1 MHNKKLLF
9 ILFFSAF
16 STLSYSQKK
25 GKMALPII
33 DEETATSL
41 WESKK
46 TNSYS
51 WLVIYDQKKLDSII
65 AIKRMVTIN
74 EKPKQKQ
81 QVLKWNHKKF

>member
-1 MHNKKLLF
+1 MHKKLLF
-9 ILFFSAF
+9 ILFFSIL
-16 STLSYSQKK
+16 STLAYSQKK
-25 GKMALPII
+25 GKMAIPII
-33 DEETATSL
+33 EEKIETSQ

-51 WLVIYDQKKLDSII
+51 WLVIYDQKKIDSIL
-65 AIKRMVTIN
+65 AIKVLVSTN

>member
-1 MHNKKLLF
+1 MQKKLLSLLLF
-9 ILFFSAF
+9 SIL
-16 STLSYSQKK
+16 STLAYSQKK
-25 GKMALPII
+25 GKMAIPII
-33 DEETATSL
+33 EEKIETSQ

-46 TNSYS
+46 TKYYS
-51 WLVIYDQKKLDSII
+51 WLVIYDQKKLDSIL

>member
-1 MHNKKLLF
+1 MQKKLLSLLLF
-9 ILFFSAF
+9 SIL

-51 WLVIYDQKKLDSII
+51 WLVIYDQKKIDSIL
-65 AIKRMVTIN
+65 AIKVLVSTN

-81 QVLKWNHKKF
+81 QVLKWNHKKY

>member
-1 MHNKKLLF
+1 MHKKLLF

-46 TNSYS
+46 TKYYS
-51 WLVIYDQKKLDSII
+51 WLVIYDQKKIDSIL
-65 AIKRMVTIN
+65 AIKVLVSTN

-81 QVLKWNHKKF
+81 QVLKWNHKKY

>member
-1 MHNKKLLF
+1 MHKKLLF
-9 ILFFSAF
+9 VLLFCAF
-16 STLSYSQKK
+16 TTISYSQKK

-33 DEETATSL
+33 EEEIETSL
-41 WESKK
+41 WETKK
-46 TNSYS
+46 TKSYS
-51 WLVIYDQKKLDSII
+51 WLVIYDQKKLDSIL

>member
-1 MHNKKLLF
+1 MHKKLLF

-33 DEETATSL
+33 DEETATSQ

-46 TNSYS
+46 TKYYS
-51 WLVIYDQKKLDSII
+51 WLVIYDQKKIDSIL
-65 AIKRMVTIN
+65 AIKVLVSTN

-81 QVLKWNHKKF
+81 QVLKWNHKKY

>member
-1 MHNKKLLF
+1 MQKKLLSLLLF
-9 ILFFSAF
+9 SIL

-46 TNSYS
+46 TKYYS
-51 WLVIYDQKKLDSII
+51 WLVIYDQKKIDSIL
-65 AIKRMVTIN
+65 AIKVLVSTN

>member
-1 MHNKKLLF
+1 MHKKLLF

-51 WLVIYDQKKLDSII
+51 WLVIYDQKKIDSILD
-65 AIKRMVTIN
+65 IKVLVSTN

>member
-1 MHNKKLLF
+1 MQKKLLSLLLF
-9 ILFFSAF
+9 SIL
-16 STLSYSQKK
+16 STLAYSQKK

-51 WLVIYDQKKLDSII
+51 WLVIYDQKKIDSILD
-65 AIKRMVTIN
+65 IKVLVSTN

-81 QVLKWNHKKF
+81 QVLKWNHKKY

>member
-1 MHNKKLLF
+1 MHKKLLF
-9 ILFFSAF
+9 ILFFCAF

-33 DEETATSL
+33 DEEIETSL

-51 WLVIYDQKKLDSII
+51 WLVIYDQKKLDSIL
-65 AIKRMVTIN
+65 AIKSLVTTN

-81 QVLKWNHKKF
+81 KELKWNRKKY